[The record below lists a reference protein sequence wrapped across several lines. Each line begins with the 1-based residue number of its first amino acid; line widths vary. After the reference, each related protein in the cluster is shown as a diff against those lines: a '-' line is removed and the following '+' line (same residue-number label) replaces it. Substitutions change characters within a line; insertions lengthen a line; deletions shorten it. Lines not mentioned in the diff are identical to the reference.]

1 LLKQVAA
8 FNFMKIIPA
17 SIKLQRG
24 TFFICLMLVAS
35 SSFFAFT
42 KSNKEITEAE
52 LGQLLFND
60 KILSGKQTISCASCH
75 KPEYAFSDTVA
86 FSKGDLGK
94 LGKRNAPSLTNLSER
109 DFFFFDGRVTT
120 LEEQV
125 PVPITDALEMNL
137 PMHKAVERLN
147 ASTKYVSLFQKV
159 YGQAPSAELLSKAIA
174 AFERT
179 LETSNSA
186 WDRYAKGD
194 KKAVSSAV
202 LRGRKIFNTK
212 GKCFDCHSGVDFTN
226 DDFRN
231 IGLYNGNDFNDKGRA
246 DFTQKNEDVGKFKV
260 PGLRNV
266 AVTAP
271 YMHNGM
277 FASIREVLEYY
288 NNPTAFVGGSINT
301 DSLLVKPLNLS
312 KQEIDDLEAFLNSL
326 TDSRFIKE

>member
-1 LLKQVAA
+1 
-8 FNFMKIIPA
+8 MKIKWKKNKNYTIT
-17 SIKLQRG
+17 L
-24 TFFICLMLVAS
+24 CLLVIILLPFLFY
-35 SSFFAFT
+35 SFT
-42 KSNKEITEAE
+42 PKNTNITEVE
-52 LGQLLFND
+52 LGKMLFSD
-60 KILSGKQTISCASCH
+60 KILSNKQKISCASCH
-75 KPEYAFSDTVA
+75 QPDNAFSDTVA
-86 FSKGDLGK
+86 FSKGDDGK
-94 LGKRNAPSLTNLSER
+94 IGKRNALGLTNLNER
-109 DFFFFDGRVTT
+109 DFFFYDGRAAS

-125 PVPITDALEMNL
+125 LFPIADPLEMNL
-137 PMHKAVERLN
+137 PIIKAVERLT
-147 ASTKYVSLFQKV
+147 ASSKYNELFNKV
-159 YGQAPSAELLSKAIA
+159 YGEKPSAQLLSKAIA

-194 KKAVSSAV
+194 KKAVSAAV

-226 DDFRN
+226 DEFRN

-266 AVTAP
+266 AVTSP

-277 FASIREVLEYY
+277 FESIREVLEYY

-301 DSLLVKPLNLS
+301 DSLLVAPLNLS

>member
-1 LLKQVAA
+1 LL
-8 FNFMKIIPA
+8 
-17 SIKLQRG
+17 
-24 TFFICLMLVAS
+24 S
-35 SSFFAFT
+35 SSFFYSFT
-42 KSNKEITEAE
+42 DNKNEITEVA
-52 LGQLLFND
+52 LGQMLFND
-60 KILSGKQTISCASCH
+60 KILSGRQTISCASCH
-75 KPEYAFSDTVA
+75 KPEFAFSDTLA

-94 LGKRNAPSLTNLSER
+94 PGKRNAPSLTNLAER
-109 DFFFFDGRVTT
+109 DFFFFDGRASS

-125 PVPITDALEMNL
+125 LVPIADPLEMNL
-137 PMHKAVERLN
+137 PIAKAIERLN
-147 ASTKYVSLFQKV
+147 ASAKYAPLFQKV
-159 YGQAPSAELLSKAIA
+159 YGLPANAELLSKAIA

-179 LETSNSA
+179 LETSNAA
-186 WDRYAKGD
+186 WDRFAKGD
-194 KKAVSSAV
+194 KKAVSASV

-231 IGLYNGNDFNDKGRA
+231 IGLYNGNEFNDKGRA
-246 DFTQKNEDVGKFKV
+246 DFTQKNADVGKFKV

-277 FASIREVLEYY
+277 FATIREVLEYY

-301 DSLLVKPLNLS
+301 DSLLVAPLNLS
-312 KQEIDDLEAFLNSL
+312 KQEIDDLEAFLISL